1 MLHFFIIALL
11 FSIQLFTSY
20 CSIAKIPSWSMFY
33 YIVGN
38 FGTLQYL
45 ASLSF
50 ALELLVCFV
59 TLIIYTLLHFFIIAL
74 LFSTQLFTCYY
85 CFIAKIS
92 SWMVFVKWYGD
103 APFLDKMSPNWL
115 SLFTQNVSISFRLY
129 ISRNGDISIRW
140 RLLDT
145 WFVVFT
151 GSYKGWL
158 SV

>member
-1 MLHFFIIALL
+1 MHWFIFLSLL
-11 FSIQLFTSY
+11 YYFQYNCSHLTVLLPKSLLGVCFITQLVILEHY
-20 CSIAKIPSWSMFY
+20 NIWP
-33 YIVGN
+33 
-38 FGTLQYL
+38 
-45 ASLSF
+45 LSF

-115 SLFTQNVSISFRLY
+115 PLFTQNVSISFRLY
-129 ISRNGDISIRW
+129 ISRNGDISIR
-140 RLLDT
+140 
-145 WFVVFT
+145 
-151 GSYKGWL
+151 
-158 SV
+158 